1 MEIFAVVVAA
11 LIFFIAYGTRDTAR
25 SLRIVA
31 LGCAFLAA
39 ALFDVFHFL
48 SYEGMPDF
56 VNDNNWNKAILFWL
70 SGRFAVAIGLP
81 LYILLAESRIP
92 RAHWARWILTATV
105 VLVACVTYLILYA
118 PDTFPVMFVAGQGL
132 GMAKIV
138 IEWLIF
144 VIFVGT
150 AIILYLR
157 RHRVVNCNVS
167 NLIIALLLMAVSELF
182 FSIYVQVSNT
192 ANLLGHVYKV
202 AGYYYLYRAIFAEA
216 VRRPFQ
222 QIKNMLTH
230 DELTGLASRA
240 AFNEQLQQ
248 TIRHARLNGKSC
260 CVILMGL
267 DHFKTV
273 NATLGHERGDLL
285 LMAVAE
291 RIRNVL
297 PESAFISR
305 FSGDLFSILLQDCD
319 VKEAT
324 RQGNALLDALQQVF
338 SLADDHL
345 EIGASMGIVVYPEHG
360 DTASI
365 LMRHADVSLHEA
377 KMEGRHCQVIFSRE
391 LSDAINRR
399 ALVGSRMKNA
409 LEAGEF
415 YLHYQPKIAL
425 ASVKIDGWE
434 ALLRWQSDELGTVS
448 PAEFIPVAE
457 ENGLIL
463 QIGEWVLRETCKQVR
478 DWQTQGLSVGDVA
491 INLSARQFR
500 QNDLPEMIESILNET
515 EIAASTISLEITES
529 VIMDNPESAKTMLE
543 KLTQLGINIAID
555 DFGTGHSSLSY
566 LKTFSLHCLKIDRSF
581 INDIP
586 DDENDVAIVHSI
598 LGLGHSLGL
607 MVVAEGVETQEQLN
621 YLRKEQCD
629 IIQGYF
635 FSKPLPPD
643 ECISLMKSGVSV

>member
-1 MEIFAVVVAA
+1 
-11 LIFFIAYGTRDTAR
+11 
-25 SLRIVA
+25 
-31 LGCAFLAA
+31 
-39 ALFDVFHFL
+39 
-48 SYEGMPDF
+48 
-56 VNDNNWNKAILFWL
+56 
-70 SGRFAVAIGLP
+70 
-81 LYILLAESRIP
+81 
-92 RAHWARWILTATV
+92 
-105 VLVACVTYLILYA
+105 
-118 PDTFPVMFVAGQGL
+118 
-132 GMAKIV
+132 
-138 IEWLIF
+138 
-144 VIFVGT
+144 
-150 AIILYLR
+150 
-157 RHRVVNCNVS
+157 
-167 NLIIALLLMAVSELF
+167 
-182 FSIYVQVSNT
+182 
-192 ANLLGHVYKV
+192 
-202 AGYYYLYRAIFAEA
+202 
-216 VRRPFQ
+216 
-222 QIKNMLTH
+222 
-230 DELTGLASRA
+230 
-240 AFNEQLQQ
+240 
-248 TIRHARLNGKSC
+248 
-260 CVILMGL
+260 
-267 DHFKTV
+267 
-273 NATLGHERGDLL
+273 
-285 LMAVAE
+285 
-291 RIRNVL
+291 
-297 PESAFISR
+297 
-305 FSGDLFSILLQDCD
+305 
-319 VKEAT
+319 
-324 RQGNALLDALQQVF
+324 
-338 SLADDHL
+338 
-345 EIGASMGIVVYPEHG
+345 
-360 DTASI
+360 
-365 LMRHADVSLHEA
+365 MRHADVSLHEA